1 MVGTRN
7 TAARRNHKRLRE
19 SWGANDAVSA
29 GAVFDWKLDFGAA
42 RSGRRFIGATE
53 GRLREPKNQCAKR
66 DANNAKELQS
76 SPKEGWPGK
85 MIGPMLRVRIAQAIQ
100 QRAMKKTLSLSLA
113 ILAAAGLSV
122 RAADAKMN
130 YEKDCAKCHG
140 PDGKGDTK
148 MGKKSGAK
156 DYTDPKVQAEM
167 KDAAAFKAIK
177 EGLKD
182 KEGKV
187 VMKPSEG
194 YSDEEIK
201 ALAAFMRTFKQ

>member
-1 MVGTRN
+1 
-7 TAARRNHKRLRE
+7 
-19 SWGANDAVSA
+19 
-29 GAVFDWKLDFGAA
+29 LDLNFGAA
-42 RSGRRFIGATE
+42 RSGRRFIGATD
-53 GRLREPKNQCAKR
+53 GRLRKQKNQSAKSGL
-66 DANNAKELQS
+66 NAKELQS
-76 SPKEGWPGK
+76 SPKEGWPEK
-85 MIGPMLRVRIAQAIQ
+85 AIQPMLRVRIAQAIQ
-100 QRAMKKTLSLSLA
+100 KRAMKKTLILSLT

-122 RAADAKMN
+122 RAADAKAN

-140 PDGKGDTK
+140 ADGKGDTK

-167 KDAAAFKAIK
+167 KDDTAFKAIK

-201 ALAAFMRTFKQ
+201 TLVAFMRTFKK